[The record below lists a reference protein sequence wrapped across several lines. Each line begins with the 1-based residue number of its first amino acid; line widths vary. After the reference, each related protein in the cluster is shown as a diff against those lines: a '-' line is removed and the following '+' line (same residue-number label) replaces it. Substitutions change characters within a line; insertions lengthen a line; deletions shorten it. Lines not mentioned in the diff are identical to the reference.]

1 MAIAVAFAVFDLRT
15 TSHSGQKTGCV
26 AASSATSQTL
36 KRESVSVSLLFS
48 LFVRPP
54 KMHVE
59 TVVTQDLKMNII
71 INRSQS
77 EK

>member
-1 MAIAVAFAVFDLRT
+1 MAIAVAFAVVDLRT

-36 KRESVSVSLLFS
+36 KREVCECIIVGFS
-48 LFVRPP
+48 FVLRPP

-59 TVVTQDLKMNII
+59 TVVTQDLKTN
-71 INRSQS
+71 INRFQS